1 MPQFVP
7 VKSARGGASHP
18 LVELTLARLR
28 EIFREPEALF
38 WAFIFPI
45 LMSLA
50 MALAFPSSSSTPVPV
65 GIRAGD
71 GAEAL
76 RATLAASKTV
86 TPRLV
91 SADEETGALRDGE
104 VDLVVVPGD
113 PPTYRFD
120 PGRAESRAGRLVLD
134 DALKRAAGRAD
145 PWTATEEHLAVP
157 GSRYVD
163 WLLPGL
169 IAMGI
174 IGTSVWGISFSI
186 VQARM
191 RKLLKRMV
199 ASPMRRSH
207 YLLAQ
212 VLARLMFLLP
222 EVAIPLAFGHYV
234 LGMPLRGS
242 LVAVAVVSLVGALA
256 SGGIGLLAASRTKT
270 FEAISGLINLVL
282 LPMWIASGVFF
293 SAARFP
299 EVLQPVIQALPLT
312 AIVDALRAVIL
323 EGASLAS
330 RQVVTELAI
339 LTAWGV
345 VPFVIA
351 LKIFRWR

>member
-1 MPQFVP
+1 VT
-7 VKSARGGASHP
+7 RGGASHP
-18 LVELTLARLR
+18 LVELTMARLR

-45 LMSLA
+45 LMSVA
-50 MALAFPSSSSTPVPV
+50 MAVAFPSSGAAPVPIGV
-65 GIRAGD
+65 RQGD

-86 TPRLV
+86 APRLV
-91 SADEETGALRDGE
+91 LAGDEERALRDGE
-104 VDLVVVPGD
+104 VDIVVVPGT
-113 PPTYRFD
+113 PPKYRFD
-120 PGRAESRAGRLVLD
+120 AGRAESRAARLVLD
-134 DALKRAAGRAD
+134 DALKRAAGRSE
-145 PWTATEEHLAVP
+145 PWTAVEEHVSVP

-163 WLLPGL
+163 WLIPGL
-169 IAMGI
+169 VGMGI
-174 IGTSVWGISFSI
+174 IGTSVWGIAFSI

-222 EVAIPLAFGHYV
+222 EVAIPLLFGRYV

-242 LVAVAVVSLVGALA
+242 LLSLAVVSLLGALSCGA
-256 SGGIGLLAASRTKT
+256 IGLLAASRTKT
-270 FEAISGLINLVL
+270 FEAISGLINLIL

-293 SAARFP
+293 SASRFP
-299 EVLQPVIQALPLT
+299 EVVQPFVQALPLT
-312 AIVDALRAVIL
+312 ALVDALRAVVL
-323 EGASLAS
+323 EGAPLRAIGS
-330 RQVVTELAI
+330 EMAI
-339 LTAWGV
+339 LAVWGV
-345 VPFVIA
+345 VPFAIA
-351 LKIFRWR
+351 LKVFRWR

>member
-1 MPQFVP
+1 M
-7 VKSARGGASHP
+7 
-18 LVELTLARLR
+18 ARLR

-45 LMSLA
+45 LMSVA
-50 MALAFPSSSSTPVPV
+50 MAVAFPSSGAAPVPV
-65 GIRAGD
+65 GVRQGD

-86 TPRLV
+86 APRLV
-91 SADEETGALRDGE
+91 PAGDEERALRDGE
-104 VDLVVVPGD
+104 VDIVVVPHT
-113 PPTYRFD
+113 PPRYRFD
-120 PGRAESRAGRLVLD
+120 PGRAESRAARLVID
-134 DALKRAAGRAD
+134 DALKRAAGRSE
-145 PWTATEEHLAVP
+145 PWTAVEEHVAVP

-163 WLLPGL
+163 WLIPGL
-169 IAMGI
+169 VAMGI
-174 IGTSVWGISFSI
+174 IGTSVWGIAFSI

-222 EVAIPLAFGHYV
+222 EVAIPLLFGRYV

-242 LVAVAVVSLVGALA
+242 LLSLAVVSLLGALSCGA
-256 SGGIGLLAASRTKT
+256 IGLLAASRTKT
-270 FEAISGLINLVL
+270 FEAISGLINLIL

-293 SAARFP
+293 SASRFP
-299 EVLQPVIQALPLT
+299 EAVQPFVQALPLT
-312 AIVDALRAVIL
+312 ALVDALRAVVL
-323 EGASLAS
+323 EGAPLTAI
-330 RQVVTELAI
+330 QGELAI
-339 LTAWGV
+339 LAVWGV
-345 VPFVIA
+345 VPFAIA
-351 LKIFRWR
+351 LKVFRWR

>member
-1 MPQFVP
+1 MN
-7 VKSARGGASHP
+7 RGGASHP

-45 LMSLA
+45 LMSVA
-50 MALAFPSSSSTPVPV
+50 MAVAFPSSGSTPVPV
-65 GIRAGD
+65 GVRDGD
-71 GAEAL
+71 GAERL
-76 RATLAASKTV
+76 RATLAASKALV
-86 TPRLV
+86 PRLV
-91 SADEETGALRDGE
+91 APTDESRALRDGE
-104 VDLVVVPGD
+104 VDIVVVPGT

-120 PGRAESRAGRLVLD
+120 QGRAESRAARLVLD

-145 PWTATEEHLAVP
+145 PWTAAEEHVSVP

-169 IAMGI
+169 IGMGI
-174 IGTSVWGISFSI
+174 IATSVWGIAFSI

-191 RKLLKRMV
+191 RKLLKRLV

-212 VLARLMFLLP
+212 VLARLLFLVP
-222 EVAIPLAFGHYV
+222 EVAVPLVFGRYV
-234 LGMPLRGS
+234 IGMPLRGS
-242 LVAVAVVSLVGALA
+242 LVAVAIVSLVGAL
-256 SGGIGLLAASRTKT
+256 SCGSIGLLAASRTKT
-270 FEAISGLINLVL
+270 FEAISGLINLIL

-293 SAARFP
+293 SASRFP
-299 EVLQPVIQALPLT
+299 PALQPVVQALPLT
-312 AIVDALRAVIL
+312 ALVDALRAVIL

-330 RQVVTELAI
+330 RQVTTELAI
-339 LTAWGV
+339 LAAWGI
-345 VPFVIA
+345 VPFVLA
-351 LKIFRWR
+351 LRIFRWR

>member
-1 MPQFVP
+1 MN
-7 VKSARGGASHP
+7 RGGASHP

-45 LMSLA
+45 LMSVA
-50 MALAFPSSSSTPVPV
+50 MAMAFPSSGSAPVPV
-65 GIRAGD
+65 GVRQAAGAD
-71 GAEAL
+71 AILKILLESK
-76 RATLAASKTV
+76 TLAARIVFAESES
-86 TPRLV
+86 R
-91 SADEETGALRDGE
+91 ALRDGE
-104 VDLVVVPGD
+104 VDIVVVPGT

-120 PGRAESRAGRLVLD
+120 PARAESRAARLALD

-145 PWTATEEHLAVP
+145 PWSAVEDHVVVP

-169 IAMGI
+169 VGMGI
-174 IGTSVWGISFSI
+174 IATSVWGIAFSI

-212 VLARLMFLLP
+212 VIARLMFLLP
-222 EVAIPLAFGHYV
+222 EVAVPLLFGRYV

-242 LVAVAVVSLVGALA
+242 VVAVAVVSLVGALA
-256 SGGIGLLAASRTKT
+256 CGGIGLLAASRTKT
-270 FEAISGLINLVL
+270 FEAISGLVNLIL
-282 LPMWIASGVFF
+282 LPMWIGSGVFF
-293 SAARFP
+293 SASRFP
-299 EVLQPVIQALPLT
+299 EVVQPFVQALPLT
-312 AIVDALRAVIL
+312 ALVDALRAVIL

-339 LTAWGV
+339 LTGWGII
-345 VPFVIA
+345 PFVLA

>member
-1 MPQFVP
+1 VN
-7 VKSARGGASHP
+7 RGGAYHP

-45 LMSLA
+45 LMSVA
-50 MALAFPSSSSTPVPV
+50 MALAFPSSSSAPVPI
-65 GIRAGD
+65 GIRPGE

-76 RATLAASKTV
+76 RATLASSKTV
-86 TPRLV
+86 APRVLTGT
-91 SADEETGALRDGE
+91 DEARALRDGE
-104 VDLVVVPGD
+104 VDLVVVPGL

-120 PGRAESRAGRLVLD
+120 PGRAESRAARLVLD
-134 DALKRAAGRAD
+134 DALKRAAGRTD
-145 PWTATEEHLAVP
+145 PWTAVEQHVAVP

-169 IAMGI
+169 IGMGI
-174 IGTSVWGISFSI
+174 IATSVWGIAFSI

-212 VLARLMFLLP
+212 VLARLLFLLP
-222 EVAIPLAFGHYV
+222 EVAVPLLFGRYV
-234 LGMPLRGS
+234 IGMPLRGS
-242 LVAVAVVSLVGALA
+242 LVAVAIVSLVGALSCGA
-256 SGGIGLLAASRTKT
+256 IGLLAASRTKT
-270 FEAISGLINLVL
+270 FEAISGLINLIL
-282 LPMWIASGVFF
+282 LPMWIGSGVFF
-293 SAARFP
+293 SASRFP
-299 EVLQPVIQALPLT
+299 EVLQPFVQALPLT

-323 EGASLAS
+323 EGASLGS
-330 RQVVTELAI
+330 RQVTTELAV
-339 LTAWGV
+339 LAAWGI

-351 LKIFRWR
+351 LKVFRWR

>member
-1 MPQFVP
+1 M
-7 VKSARGGASHP
+7 SRGGAFHP

-38 WAFIFPI
+38 WAFVFPI
-45 LMSLA
+45 VMSVA
-50 MALAFPSSSSTPVPV
+50 MAMAFPSSGSSPVEV
-65 GIRAGD
+65 GLRRGAPD
-71 GAEAL
+71 GGLTEAL
-76 RATLAASKTV
+76 MASTRV
-86 TPRLV
+86 ALHVLPP
-91 SADEETGALRDGE
+91 DEEVAALRDGV
-104 VDLVVVPGD
+104 VDIVVLPGS

-120 PGRAESRAGRLVLD
+120 PARAESRAARDVVD
-134 DALKRAAGRAD
+134 DVLKRAAGRAE
-145 PWTATEEHLAVP
+145 PWTAAEEHLSVP

-169 IAMGI
+169 VGMGI
-174 IGTSVWGISFSI
+174 IATSVWGIAFSI

-222 EVAIPLAFGHYV
+222 EVAIPLLFGRYA
-234 LGMPLRGS
+234 LGMPLHGS
-242 LVAVAVVSLVGALA
+242 VVAVAVVALVGAL
-256 SGGIGLLAASRTKT
+256 SCGGLGLLAASRTKT
-270 FEAISGLINLVL
+270 FEAISGLVNLIL

-293 SAARFP
+293 SASRFP
-299 EVLQPVIQALPLT
+299 DVVQPFVQALPLT

-323 EGASLAS
+323 EGAPLAS
-330 RQVVTELAI
+330 REVAGELAI
-339 LTAWGV
+339 LTAWGL

-351 LKIFRWR
+351 LRIFRWR

>member
-1 MPQFVP
+1 MN
-7 VKSARGGASHP
+7 RGGASHP

-28 EIFREPEALF
+28 ELFREPEALF
-38 WAFIFPI
+38 WAFLFPI
-45 LMSLA
+45 LMSVA
-50 MALAFPSSSSTPVPV
+50 MAMAFPSSGGAPVPV
-65 GIRAGD
+65 GVRQAD
-71 GAEAL
+71 GADAVLKILLE
-76 RATLAASKTV
+76 SKAV
-86 TPRLV
+86 APRIV
-91 SADEETGALRDGE
+91 FAESESRALRDGE
-104 VDLVVVPGD
+104 VDIVVVPGT
-113 PPTYRFD
+113 PPSYRFD
-120 PGRAESRAGRLVLD
+120 PARAESRAGRLVLD
-134 DALKRAAGRAD
+134 DVLKRAAGRAD
-145 PWTATEEHLAVP
+145 PWTAAEDHVSVP

-169 IAMGI
+169 VGMGI
-174 IGTSVWGISFSI
+174 IATSVWGIAFSI

-222 EVAIPLAFGHYV
+222 EVAIPLLFGRYV

-242 LVAVAVVSLVGALA
+242 VVAVAVVSLVGAL
-256 SGGIGLLAASRTKT
+256 SCGGIGLLAASRTKT
-270 FEAISGLINLVL
+270 FEAISGLVNLIL

-293 SAARFP
+293 SASRFP
-299 EVLQPVIQALPLT
+299 EVVQPFVQALPLT
-312 AIVDALRAVIL
+312 AMVDALRAVIL

-330 RQVVTELAI
+330 SQVVTELAI
-339 LTAWGV
+339 LTVWGI